1 LSVALG
7 GALIRLSFGE
17 GRQKV
22 DVGDAEDAV
31 LAALTAIVEVWVGSG
46 EHAVVS
52 AGAEG
57 PSPASM
63 RIAGQAGGGGD
74 APACHVP
81 SETVAALVRMGYL
94 DVRDAAGERLLIPT
108 TEALC
113 LTDPFLCEE
122 LARSLNASFHQ
133 TYLEWRAEAMGT
145 WPAR

>member
-1 LSVALG
+1 
-7 GALIRLSFGE
+7 
-17 GRQKV
+17 V

-57 PSPASM
+57 PSPVSRASM
-63 RIAGQAGGGGD
+63 RVAGQAGGAGE

-94 DVRDAAGERLLIPT
+94 DMRDAAGERLLIPT

-133 TYLEWRAEAMGT
+133 HYLEWRAEAMGT
-145 WPAR
+145 RPAR